1 MINFLFSTFSI
12 IAVDTITNEIGIA
25 TSSKVLGVGFLVPWI
40 DPNYGA
46 IATQSF
52 VNVKFGKLGLELLKL
67 GYSVS
72 QVFNILRASDSL
84 IELRQVGIL
93 DIKGEGFAFTGSR
106 NFPYA
111 GHIVKRG
118 YVILGNLLK
127 SDRVLKEMEKAFL
140 NNSDKPL
147 AERLIL
153 AIEAGER
160 AGGDRR
166 GKQSAAV
173 IVKLKN
179 GGYEG
184 IDDRLV
190 DIRIDDS
197 KEPISELKRV
207 YDIWQYEYMLTS
219 YIRLY
224 EKKFERNIRYLLQ
237 NMRISKNISA
247 DTYNNV
253 AWELCV
259 RNLYP
264 EIGLEFSLKANRMSS
279 KDANIM
285 DTIAK
290 CYESIG
296 NYKEAISWIEKA
308 LLIEKDN
315 DYLKSRLEEVKRL
328 INEQ

>member
-1 MINFLFSTFSI
+1 MINFLVSTFSI
-12 IAVDTITNEIGIA
+12 IAVDTTTNEIGIA
-25 TSSKVLGVGFLVPWI
+25 TSSKVLAVGFLVPWI
-40 DPNYGA
+40 DPDYGA

-52 VNVKFGKLGLELLKL
+52 LNVKIGKLGLELLRL
-67 GYSVS
+67 GYNVNE
-72 QVFNILRASDSL
+72 VFNILKASDSL

-93 DIKGEGFAFTGSR
+93 DTRGEGFAFTGSK

-111 GHIVKRG
+111 GHIIGKG
-118 YVILGNLLK
+118 YVVLGNLLK
-127 SDRVLKEMEKAFL
+127 SDKVLKEMEKAFL

-160 AGGDRR
+160 VGGDRR

-190 DIRIDDS
+190 DIRVDDS
-197 KEPISELKRV
+197 KEPIKELKRI

-224 EKKFERNIRYLLQ
+224 DRRFERNIKYLLQ
-237 NMRISKNISA
+237 NMRISRNISA
-247 DTYNNV
+247 DSYNNV
-253 AWELCV
+253 AWELCIK
-259 RNLYP
+259 NLYP
-264 EIGLEFSLKANRMSS
+264 EIGLEFSLRANKMLP
-279 KDANIM
+279 KDVNIM

-308 LLIEKDN
+308 LLIEKDS
-315 DYLKSRLEEVKRL
+315 DYLKSRLEEIKRW